1 MVEEGLIPFPELN
14 LPRPVLQVQ
23 KEKDN
28 LLFWD
33 IFRKKWLVLSPE
45 EWVRQH
51 VLQYLTQF
59 GQFPPSLI
67 SIERGLGNRKRT
79 DIVVF
84 NRLGQRQLLIECKA
98 FDIKLTKETA
108 QQALLY
114 HHQAAVSEIWLT
126 NGHQHLVFV
135 QTSGEPDWKQV
146 YQLPTFAIGKE
157 S

>member
-1 MVEEGLIPFPELN
+1 MVEEGLIPYPVLN
-14 LPRPVLQVQ
+14 LPRPILQIQ
-23 KEKDN
+23 KEKGN
-28 LLFWD
+28 FLFWD

-67 SIERGLGNRKRT
+67 SIEKGLGNRKRT
-79 DIVVF
+79 DVLVF
-84 NRLGQRQLLIECKA
+84 NRLGHRQLLIECKA
-98 FDIKLTKETA
+98 FDIKLTNQTA

-114 HHQAAVSEIWLT
+114 HQHAAVSEIWLT

-135 QTSGEPDWKQV
+135 QPSNGSDWKQV
-146 YQLPTFAIGKE
+146 YQLPKFDPKN
-157 S
+157 